1 MQYPVLIHCDRA
13 GRYEAVSLSV
23 PTCAGRGD
31 NRDEAL
37 LDLKRLLEDWLH
49 SAEMTTIEVETSVM
63 RQNVLSE
70 TEKNSLNPWLR
81 MAGIFKDDPVLE
93 EMLEEIYALR
103 KSPETEKE
111 ICPSTC

>member
-1 MQYPVLIHCDRA
+1 MQYPVLVHRNRA

-23 PTCAGRGD
+23 PTCAGRGN

-37 LDLKRLLEDWLH
+37 LDLKCLLEEWLY
-49 SAEMTTIEVETSVM
+49 SAEMTTIEVNAPDITHDDS
-63 RQNVLSE
+63 SE
-70 TEKNSLNPWLR
+70 TKKSVRNPWLS
-81 MAGIFKDDPVLE
+81 MAGMFKDDPALE

-103 KSPETEKE
+103 HAPEDENE